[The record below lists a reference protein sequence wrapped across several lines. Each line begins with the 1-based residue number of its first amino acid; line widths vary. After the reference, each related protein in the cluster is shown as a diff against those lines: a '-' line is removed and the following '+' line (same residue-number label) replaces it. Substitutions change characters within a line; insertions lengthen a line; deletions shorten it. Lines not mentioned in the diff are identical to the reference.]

1 MNSCRVR
8 KCTIRGGNEKDLMD
22 LSKDDV
28 VNSNANNAVNTVNTQ
43 ENGKTVF

>member
-1 MNSCRVR
+1 MYYKGR
-8 KCTIRGGNEKDLMD
+8 KRKRFDGFKQ
-22 LSKDDV
+22 SKDDV